1 MSTALPPMQHATARE
16 LFGIESDLLVP
27 VRARSA
33 EHEEHDEHVPE
44 VDAAYRF
51 DRETTLALLAGFMHN
66 RRVLV
71 QGLHGTGKSTHVEQV
86 AGLSDADLGGMAHGV
101 QSLVPQDKALIRVT
115 VTVSADGTST
125 DYDARAL
132 QAFATGSSVGVA
144 PLGGSLAPG
153 RLQAHGQIEGSLSYV
168 VPRTTSQLVLR
179 AGRLP
184 RAVPLLRI
192 DDGPATTSH
201 DHAGAP
207 GNGTPSPHQP

>member
-1 MSTALPPMQHATARE
+1 MTDGRPARFRRGRLVVLSTLVLGATAAGAWRVAA
-16 LFGIESDLLVP
+16 IT
-27 VRARSA
+27 SA
-33 EHEEHDEHVPE
+33 EHDPM
-44 VDAAYRF
+44 
-51 DRETTLALLAGFMHN
+51 TL
-66 RRVLV
+66 RVGHASYTV
-71 QGLHGTGKSTHVEQV
+71 THVEQV

-132 QAFATGSSVGVA
+132 QAFATGASVGVG

-168 VPRTTSQLVLR
+168 VPRTTRQLVLR

-184 RAVPLLRI
+184 RAVPLLRVEQ
-192 DDGPATTSH
+192 GPAVAGH
-201 DHAGAP
+201 DHAGVTD
-207 GNGTPSPHQP
+207 TPSPHQP

>member
-1 MSTALPPMQHATARE
+1 MADQQ
-16 LFGIESDLLVP
+16 P
-27 VRARSA
+27 VRARSK
-33 EHEEHDEHVPE
+33 
-44 VDAAYRF
+44 
-51 DRETTLALLAGFMHN
+51 
-66 RRVLV
+66 RVLV
-71 QGLHGTGKSTHVEQV
+71 LSGLVLGATAVGLWRVAALIAAEHDPMTLRVGHATYTVTHVEQV

-132 QAFATGSSVGVA
+132 RAYATGASIGVG

-168 VPRTTSQLVLR
+168 VPRKTSQLVLR

-184 RAVPLLRI
+184 RAVPLLQVH
-192 DDGPATTSH
+192 DGPAAGHDH
-201 DHAGAP
+201 DHADAP
-207 GNGTPSPHQP
+207 GNGTPPPHQP

>member
-1 MSTALPPMQHATARE
+1 MADQQ
-16 LFGIESDLLVP
+16 P
-27 VRARSA
+27 VRARSK
-33 EHEEHDEHVPE
+33 
-44 VDAAYRF
+44 
-51 DRETTLALLAGFMHN
+51 
-66 RRVLV
+66 RVLV
-71 QGLHGTGKSTHVEQV
+71 LSGLVLGATAAGLWRVAALTAAEHDPMALRVGHATYTVTHVEQV

-132 QAFATGSSVGVA
+132 RAYATGASVGVA

-168 VPRTTSQLVLR
+168 VPRKTSQLVLR

-184 RAVPLLRI
+184 RAVSLLQVH
-192 DDGPATTSH
+192 DGPAAGHDH
-201 DHAGAP
+201 DHADVP